1 MPWFTKKERRMQVS
15 ALTAIFK
22 ADFGRFRPVPAVF
35 RPISAVSA
43 VLAAGRYDPIWP
55 IRPDFGRISPIRRE
69 SKPIRHESSRIG
81 ANRAESA
88 RIREKKKK
96 KKTQTRS
103 DARATA
109 SDAASRRVGRG
120 CGTLGGSSVL
130 SRLKQTS
137 NGLVSLLF
145 CCKNLFLL
153 SIIYGVCLSFS
164 LLGVYFS
171 KLEISIH
178 LFHSS
183 IGFL

>member
-1 MPWFTKKERRMQVS
+1 MQVS

-43 VLAAGRYDPIWP
+43 AGRYGPIWP

-96 KKTQTRS
+96 KPRRGPTRGQPRWTPRP
-103 DARATA
+103 AL
-109 SDAASRRVGRG
+109 RRVGRG
-120 CGTLGGSSVL
+120 CGTSGAASVH
-130 SRLKQTS
+130 SRRKERKGTIAAE
-137 NGLVSLLF
+137 
-145 CCKNLFLL
+145 LL
-153 SIIYGVCLSFS
+153 SDFTFAGYR
-164 LLGVYFS
+164 
-171 KLEISIH
+171 
-178 LFHSS
+178 
-183 IGFL
+183 